1 MNAPRYERHPA
12 AALVAA
18 LVGRTV
24 VDATCDGE
32 GVCDARLLLDDGT
45 TVLIDAVLDSD
56 PESIA
61 LAEQLGRAPW
71 PRLGVLIGGREIWPF
86 ADH

>member
-1 MNAPRYERHPA
+1 
-12 AALVAA
+12 
-18 LVGRTV
+18 V

-32 GVCDARLLLDDGT
+32 GVGDARLLLDDT

-71 PRLGVLIGGREIWPF
+71 PRLRVLIGGRGI
-86 ADH
+86 